1 MKKST
6 LVIFC
11 LLSIVIYAQKTSA
24 TFGNKT
30 LNAEIILENGE
41 TKNGLLKDF
50 QTKKY
55 VEWDGMNLISI
66 EKALQYETKQ
76 FRFIEK
82 SSNKEETVDISS
94 IKSII
99 ILNNDNSDRIRY
111 DKMKLK
117 TINSNYEVV
126 DLKKTVILPLEQ
138 EGKLSLYGITFY
150 SVGNGTKHQTTM
162 FIPYLKNKNDEYAYL
177 PFDINRMNF
186 FNLGKLEGKFKKA
199 LQETTKDC
207 PSFQN
212 NIDVV
217 MKNFDKSNKQDWKK
231 QYYEKEDQKK
241 QIRKEVKNQNTA
253 EYLQI
258 KIDADYMR
266 KPYLDLVN
274 AYNQKCNN

>member
-1 MKKST
+1 MKKLI
-6 LVIFC
+6 LVIFY
-11 LLSIVIYAQKTSA
+11 LLSIVIYAQTTSSA
-24 TFGNKT
+24 FGNKT

-55 VEWDGMNLISI
+55 VEWDGMNLTSI
-66 EKALQYETKQ
+66 EKVLQYETKQ

-82 SSNKEETVDISS
+82 SSNKEETIDISN

-126 DLKKTVILPLEQ
+126 DLKKMVILPLEQ

-150 SVGNGTKHQTTM
+150 SVGNGTKNQTTM
-162 FIPYLKNKNDEYAYL
+162 FIPYLKNKNDEFAYL

-186 FNLGKLEGKFKKA
+186 FNLGKMEGKFKKA
-199 LQETTKDC
+199 LQESTKDC
-207 PSFQN
+207 PSFQS
-212 NIDVV
+212 NIDEI
-217 MKNFDKSNKQDWKK
+217 MKNFDKSNKQDWKR

-241 QIRKEVKNQNTA
+241 QIRKEVKDKNTA

>member
-1 MKKST
+1 MKKT
-6 LVIFC
+6 LLIIFC
-11 LLSIVIYAQKTSA
+11 LLNLLFYSQVTSGA
-24 TFGNKT
+24 FGNNT

-41 TKNGLLKDF
+41 IKNGFLKDF

-55 VEWDGMNLISI
+55 VEWDGMNLTTI
-66 EKALQYETKQ
+66 EKVFQYETKL
-76 FRFIEK
+76 FKFKEK
-82 SSNKEETVDISS
+82 SSTKEETIDISNV
-94 IKSII
+94 KSII
-99 ILNNDNSDRIRY
+99 ILNNDDSERIRY

-117 TINSNYEVV
+117 TINSNYEVI

-162 FIPYLKNKNDEYAYL
+162 FIPYLKNKNDEFAYL
-177 PFDINRMNF
+177 PFDVNRMNF

-199 LQETTKDC
+199 LQESTKDC
-207 PSFQN
+207 PSFQS
-212 NIDVV
+212 NIDEI

-231 QYYEKEDQKK
+231 QYYEKEEQKK
-241 QIRKEVKNQNTA
+241 QIRKEVKNRNTA

-258 KIDADYMR
+258 KMDADYMR